1 MMINPIYQLPT
12 FQLLL
17 IVVTAVT
24 AAPITNL
31 RGGKILIAKNHDHA
45 LDLNEFQHYDDAID
59 PKHST
64 PSLVIFCPEYYP
76 GTNSE
81 CILDSE
87 RNGSCYYRADGTLL
101 ESKLYHTTVGDTV
114 DNRWENK
121 ISIDEEL
128 PTKLAEQKSSR
139 TAPEDADQVCI
150 CANRFSSCYST
161 SVVTSY
167 P

>member
-81 CILDSE
+81 CILDGE

-101 ESKLYHTTVGDTV
+101 ESKLYHTTVGDTI
-114 DNRWENK
+114 DNRWDNK
-121 ISIDEEL
+121 ISIEEEL
-128 PTKLAEQKSSR
+128 PIKLAEQKSR

-150 CANRFSSCYST
+150 CANRFSSCYLT